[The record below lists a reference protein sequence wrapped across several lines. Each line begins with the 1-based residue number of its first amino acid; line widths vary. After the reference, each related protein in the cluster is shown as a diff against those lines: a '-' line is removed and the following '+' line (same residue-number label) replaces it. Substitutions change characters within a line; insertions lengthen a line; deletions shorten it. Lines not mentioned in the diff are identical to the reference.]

1 MNIATISESQ
11 ALSSGSLWE
20 RGTMRRIYINI
31 TPEHAGLEV
40 RYYKTGNVKFAKHQG
55 ETLANNRATEYL
67 AVLRDVK
74 VWFDCDTGRIAYRL
88 PRLGRVPG
96 WVVEEAIQAAL
107 TEASEETTTAE
118 EPDEN

>member
-1 MNIATISESQ
+1 MTQN
-11 ALSSGSLWE
+11 SGS
-20 RGTMRRIYINI
+20 
-31 TPEHAGLEV
+31 AGPS
-40 RYYKTGNVKFAKHQG
+40 F
-55 ETLANNRATEYL
+55 L

-74 VWFDCDTGRIAYRL
+74 VWFDCDTGRIAYCL